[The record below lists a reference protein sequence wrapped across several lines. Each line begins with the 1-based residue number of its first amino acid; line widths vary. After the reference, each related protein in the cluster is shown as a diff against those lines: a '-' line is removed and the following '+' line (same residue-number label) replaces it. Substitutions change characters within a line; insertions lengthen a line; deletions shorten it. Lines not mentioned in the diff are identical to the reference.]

1 MSADTA
7 GPVNAGGAAPARV
20 PAPEQEA
27 TASGPERRPRPS
39 GLRAWVRPIL
49 LLALAGFA
57 VWALV
62 ANRVEVAA
70 ALRQL
75 SPAAL
80 AAALILAFATN
91 GTAALVW
98 RALMADFG
106 HRLPVLAAAR
116 IFCVSQLGK
125 YVPGSVWSIVAQIE
139 LSREHRIPKRTNVAV
154 GVLIMAIA
162 ATVGLCV
169 GALLLP
175 FVASSAAH
183 RYWWLLL
190 LIPVFVA
197 ALHPAVLGRA
207 LNLALRLV
215 RREPLPRTPSIPGLA
230 RVVGLQVLVWLL
242 LGLQVWLLLV
252 GLGAPA
258 WQSLPVAVGGYATAY
273 SLGMLA
279 VGLPAGAGVREV
291 ALTVMLSAVVP
302 PATAL
307 VVALLARVLMIVV
320 DLTVAGAFA
329 IPWRRRTS

>member
-1 MSADTA
+1 LSADTT
-7 GPVNAGGAAPARV
+7 NAGGTAPA
-20 PAPEQEA
+20 PPGED
-27 TASGPERRPRPS
+27 TANGPDSRRRPS
-39 GLRAWVRPIL
+39 GLRVWIRRIL

-62 ANRVEVAA
+62 ANRAEVAA

-80 AAALILAFATN
+80 GAALVVAFATN
-91 GTAALVW
+91 ATAVFVW

-116 IFCVSQLGK
+116 IFCISQLGK

-154 GVLIMAIA
+154 GVLTIAIA
-162 ATVGLCV
+162 IATGLCLA
-169 GALLLP
+169 ALLLP
-175 FVASSAAH
+175 FAAAPAAH
-183 RYWWLLL
+183 RYRWIIF

-197 ALHPAVLGRA
+197 GLHPAVLGPA
-207 LNLALRLV
+207 LNRALRLA
-215 RREPLPRTPSIPGLA
+215 RREPLPRTPSTAGLA
-230 RVVGLQVLVWLL
+230 RVAGLQVVVWLM
-242 LGLQVWLLLV
+242 LGLQVWLLLI
-252 GLGAPA
+252 GLGAPV

-273 SLGMLA
+273 TLGMLA

-291 ALTVMLSAVVP
+291 ALTVTLSAVVP

-307 VVALLARVLMIVV
+307 VVALLARMLMVVV

-329 IPWRRRTS
+329 IPWRRRADSPRS